1 LQGRLYSGNLSEI
14 QYKIESAMD
23 KTQSLIIDLNPLENF
38 DEAGA
43 YMLYIV
49 SEKARENNKEIILFC
64 NKNEIVKIVFNLVG
78 IHYYKRLP
86 NLNS

>member
-1 LQGRLYSGNLSEI
+1 
-14 QYKIESAMD
+14 MD